1 MSTTSFDPAK
11 ASDELVSLDPRFAD
25 IREQVGPYAVIAP
38 EPVELF
44 SQLVRSVI
52 SQQLST
58 AAART
63 IYERVVARYG
73 PIISAQSLAEASVD
87 DLRSLGVSG
96 PKVRTIHALVD
107 AAANGR
113 LPTADEITG
122 LSDAEVIGRLTALH
136 GIGEWTAHMIL
147 IFGLGR
153 PDVLAHGDLGVRK
166 GAQILL
172 GLPSLPTP
180 RDLIKLGQMWAPWR
194 SIASWYLWRS
204 LEA

>member
-1 MSTTSFDPAK
+1 MRMASYDPVA
-11 ASDELVSLDPRFAD
+11 ASDELVALDPRFAS

-63 IYERVVARYG
+63 IHGRVVDRYG
-73 PIISAQSLAEASVD
+73 PVISAESLAEASVD

-96 PKVRTIHALVD
+96 PKVRTIHALVE
-107 AAANGR
+107 AAADGR
-113 LPTADEITG
+113 LPADEELAT
-122 LSDAEVIGRLTALH
+122 LSDAEILSRLTTLH

-166 GAQILL
+166 GAQVLL
-172 GLPSLPTP
+172 DLPSLPTP
-180 RDLIKLGQMWAPWR
+180 RDLIKLGEMWAPWR